1 MIFLQ
6 FCRQRFYDSSLEEP
20 PLDLARALGDIL
32 AMELKP
38 ATSKKALDIFTF
50 NYEGWKLMKS
60 TIPDGLGP
68 AGVRMVG

>member
-6 FCRQRFYDSSLEEP
+6 FRRQRFYDSSLEEP

-32 AMELKP
+32 AMELKL

-50 NYEGWKLMKS
+50 NYTL
-60 TIPDGLGP
+60 
-68 AGVRMVG
+68 A